1 MVMIGTQRY
10 AGLAKRQKMLT
21 SILRSVTWVSPK
33 RPVTQG
39 PLIWLVLSL
48 VVLVAQLREA
58 VATALSLCGDLR
70 WRGR

>member
-1 MVMIGTQRY
+1 
-10 AGLAKRQKMLT
+10 MLT

-48 VVLVAQLREA
+48 VVLLAQLREA
-58 VATALSLCGDLR
+58 VVAALSLCGDLR